1 MELLQNGKSANQI
14 WKESGTTLSFADWI
28 QREKDKGNFL
38 PNKMVSDFADSITTS
53 IKDSLG
59 VANPLNNGLINT
71 TITPTNTGSQVVGL
85 SKWVLIGSLVVIT
98 GAVVYS
104 IVKKKK

>member
-1 MELLQNGKSANQI
+1 MEQLENGKSANQI

-28 QREKDKGNFL
+28 QREKEKGRFL
-38 PNKMVSDFADSITTS
+38 PNKMVSDFTEAISSS

-59 VANPLNNGLINT
+59 IANSSNLMNDPLNTNVNTSDKVIGLN
-71 TITPTNTGSQVVGL
+71 
-85 SKWVLIGSLVVIT
+85 KWVLVGGIAVIF
-98 GAVVYS
+98 GAVIYS

>member
-28 QREKDKGNFL
+28 QREKEKGNFL
-38 PNKMVSDFADSITTS
+38 PNKMVSDITES

-59 VANPLNNGLINT
+59 IGTPSNTALITNPSTSGK
-71 TITPTNTGSQVVGL
+71 VVGL
-85 SKWVLIGSLVVIT
+85 SKWVLVGSLVVIT

-104 IVKKKK
+104 MVKKKK

>member
-28 QREKDKGNFL
+28 QREKEKGNFL
-38 PNKMVSDFADSITTS
+38 PNKMVSDITES

-59 VANPLNNGLINT
+59 IANPSNPALTAKPNT
-71 TITPTNTGSQVVGL
+71 SGKVAGL
-85 SKWVLIGSLVVIT
+85 SKWVLVGSLVVIT
-98 GAVVYS
+98 GAVIYS
-104 IVKKKK
+104 VVKKKK

>member
-1 MELLQNGKSANQI
+1 MEQLENGKSANQI

-28 QREKDKGNFL
+28 QREKEKGRFL
-38 PNKMVSDFADSITTS
+38 PNKMVSDFTDAIKSS

-59 VANPLNNGLINT
+59 IDNPSNLTNDPLNTSVNT
-71 TITPTNTGSQVVGL
+71 SNKVVGL
-85 SKWVLIGSLVVIT
+85 NKWVLVGSLAVIA

-104 IVKKKK
+104 IYKKKK